1 MNELEKDD
9 KDILQ
14 DMIVVALNDA
24 FKKVDKTTEDK
35 MSKFGNIPG
44 LF

>member
-1 MNELEKDD
+1 MLE
-9 KDILQ
+9 
-14 DMIVVALNDA
+14 DMILIAINDA
-24 FKKVDKTTEDK
+24 SKKVDKVTDQK

>member
-1 MNELEKDD
+1 M
-9 KDILQ
+9 IL
-14 DMIVVALNDA
+14 VALNDA
-24 FKKVDKTTEDK
+24 FKQVDDTTEKK